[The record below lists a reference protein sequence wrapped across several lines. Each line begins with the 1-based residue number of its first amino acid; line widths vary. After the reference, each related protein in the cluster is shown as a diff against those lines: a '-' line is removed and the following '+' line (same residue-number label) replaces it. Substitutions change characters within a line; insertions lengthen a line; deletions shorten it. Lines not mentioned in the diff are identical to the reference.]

1 MTTPHFVVDL
11 SNPFLQWRPIVVVLH
26 LNLKR
31 INCGFISFI
40 RRGINPIGFLYKT
53 DPTDMSMI
61 DIWMLRSFLLIE
73 QCPGSFSQ
81 CDNISGFLRPELQRA
96 GDSPRSK

>member
-53 DPTDMSMI
+53 DPTEMSIIDMDAEKLFTYRAVSRLFLSM
-61 DIWMLRSFLLIE
+61 
-73 QCPGSFSQ
+73 
-81 CDNISGFLRPELQRA
+81 
-96 GDSPRSK
+96 